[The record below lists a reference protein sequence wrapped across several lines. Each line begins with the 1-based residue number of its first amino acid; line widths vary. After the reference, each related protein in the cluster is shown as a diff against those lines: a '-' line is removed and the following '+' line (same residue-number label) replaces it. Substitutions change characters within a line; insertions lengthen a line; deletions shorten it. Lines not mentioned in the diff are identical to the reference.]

1 MEEKKK
7 NYRPPGWLIT
17 RLPELVIDRDRAQKL
32 EALREKMCDTWGED
46 NQVASLAALQLKAI
60 DLLLSWEGA
69 LLTKV
74 ELASPPET
82 DGDSHEPICNETDT
96 SSVR

>member
-1 MEEKKK
+1 MESKKP
-7 NYRPPGWLIT
+7 NHRPPGWLVY
-17 RLPELVIDRDRAQKL
+17 RLPELVIDRERAQKL

-46 NQVASLAALQLKAI
+46 KEVASLTTLQLKAI

-74 ELASPPET
+74 EYGTVPPVSQEEMEAPE
-82 DGDSHEPICNETDT
+82 D
-96 SSVR
+96 

>member
-7 NYRPPGWLIT
+7 KNFRPPGWLIT
-17 RLPELVIDRDRAQKL
+17 RLPELVIDGERAQKL

-46 NQVASLAALQLKAI
+46 NEVASLTALQLKAI
-60 DLLLSWEGA
+60 DLLLMWEGA

-74 ELASPPET
+74 EYDTTVQPVSEVEIEAPE
-82 DGDSHEPICNETDT
+82 E
-96 SSVR
+96 

>member
-17 RLPELVIDRDRAQKL
+17 RLPELVIDRERAQKL

-74 ELASPPET
+74 EYGNVPPVSKEEIEAPE
-82 DGDSHEPICNETDT
+82 D
-96 SSVR
+96 